1 MPVEDMVCG
10 DALKPVFIIRPVHYP
25 AHSTVLPDAPG
36 RGAWGRRMFSARR
49 KSMNIIDM
57 FSITELSRLTGKSR
71 PSLYKYIAAYE
82 RGDEDE
88 VPALMRELFQ
98 MIKSNVAKTKIIAY
112 CEEYFA
118 VSAKKEATDDELFRF
133 LKENRGR
140 IDLESLKKYIEEETK
155 K

>member
-1 MPVEDMVCG
+1 
-10 DALKPVFIIRPVHYP
+10 
-25 AHSTVLPDAPG
+25 
-36 RGAWGRRMFSARR
+36 
-49 KSMNIIDM
+49 MNIIDM

-133 LKENRGR
+133 LKENRGK

-155 K
+155 R